1 MLLAAMTVMTPVSGV
16 VILGLVVLVLIVF
29 AGDVGP
35 IVRSYWLPSVSAF
48 ISLVVTS
55 ISLASFG
62 SVLRSSSAGS
72 AFSCACVLSLGGAQM
87 LMDARL
93 FLSCSL
99 VSCVMFSLRPSSAD
113 C

>member
-1 MLLAAMTVMTPVSGV
+1 MTVMTPVSGV

-48 ISLVVTS
+48 ILLVVTS

-62 SVLRSSSAGS
+62 SVLRPLSAGS
-72 AFSCACVLSLGGAQM
+72 AFSCACVLSLGGAQ
-87 LMDARL
+87 LLLDIRP
-93 FLSCSL
+93 FFSCSL
-99 VSCVMFSLRPSSAD
+99 VSCVMLLLRLSSAD